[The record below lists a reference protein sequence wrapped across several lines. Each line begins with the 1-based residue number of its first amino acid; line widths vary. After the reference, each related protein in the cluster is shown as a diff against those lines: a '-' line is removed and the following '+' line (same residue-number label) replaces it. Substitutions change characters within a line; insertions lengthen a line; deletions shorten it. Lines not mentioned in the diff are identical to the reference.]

1 MDTAGG
7 IWNKS
12 QHIIARRLQTRHTH
26 FFFLF
31 FSCPYHII
39 LLLLFMN
46 GSASFMHHIL
56 PAVTVDLQMTQM
68 QSLTGVSEAV

>member
-12 QHIIARRLQTRHTH
+12 QHIIACRLQTPHTYS
-26 FFFLF
+26 FFFF
-31 FSCPYHII
+31 CPYHII